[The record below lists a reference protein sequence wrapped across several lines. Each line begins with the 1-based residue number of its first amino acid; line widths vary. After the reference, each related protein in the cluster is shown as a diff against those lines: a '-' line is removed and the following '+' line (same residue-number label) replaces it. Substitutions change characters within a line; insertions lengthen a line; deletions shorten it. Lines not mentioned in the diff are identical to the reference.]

1 MSAQYACT
9 VQIVQKKEDMGFPE
23 SRATHSCGPPLLCAT
38 MWVLET
44 EPGSLRRQE
53 VLLTDV
59 PFLSLQ
65 SQNSTETLNN

>member
-1 MSAQYACT
+1 MSVFVLCIQCSWK
-9 VQIVQKKEDMGFPE
+9 VSD
-23 SRATHSCGPPLLCAT
+23 LLELEYQWSGAT